1 MIGLLSAL
9 EEELLLFKKQ
19 AEITETVT
27 QAGLTFYF
35 GTLADQKI
43 VLLRCGVGKVNAAVA
58 TQLLIDRFGV
68 DAVIFTGLAG
78 ALVPY
83 LKRGDIV
90 VSNFVVQHDIDLTAF
105 GRRFG
110 EIPDMNRQFEA
121 DPKLA
126 RLATDAYEK
135 IGPGEETGNQLVVGT
150 IATGDSFVSDPERI
164 KWLQREFG
172 AVATEMEGGAIGQVC
187 AMNKVPF
194 VIIRVISDGAGDG
207 AAGEFIMFLER
218 ASELT
223 CRLLTNM
230 LRLMST
236 ARKRRLCPDDNLLQ
250 DR

>member
-1 MIGLLSAL
+1 MIGILSAL
-9 EEELLLFKKQ
+9 EEELLLIKGK
-19 AEITETVT
+19 AEVTETVT

-35 GTLADQKI
+35 GTLSDQEI

-58 TQLLIDRFGV
+58 SQLLIDRFGV

-78 ALVPY
+78 SLVPY
-83 LKRGDIV
+83 LKRGDVV
-90 VSNFVVQHDIDLTAF
+90 VSNYVTQHDIDLTAF
-105 GRRFG
+105 GRRHG
-110 EIPDMNRQFEA
+110 EIPDMNRQLEA
-121 DPKLA
+121 NPKLV
-126 RLATDAYEK
+126 RLATDAYEE
-135 IGPGEETGNQLVVGT
+135 IGAGEETGNQLVVGT

-207 AAGEFIMFLER
+207 AAGEFIMFLDQ

-223 CRLLTNM
+223 CKLTTNM
-230 LRLMST
+230 LKLMSADKKT
-236 ARKRRLCPDDNLLQ
+236 QSVSA
-250 DR
+250 